1 MLDLSSRNDD
11 IHAKGF
17 NMISTR
23 PVDGRNPIDY
33 SKIRVGV
40 KSLDDAVINF
50 GELSKLNDRLAN
62 KENI

>member
-1 MLDLSSRNDD
+1 
-11 IHAKGF
+11 
-17 NMISTR
+17 MISTR